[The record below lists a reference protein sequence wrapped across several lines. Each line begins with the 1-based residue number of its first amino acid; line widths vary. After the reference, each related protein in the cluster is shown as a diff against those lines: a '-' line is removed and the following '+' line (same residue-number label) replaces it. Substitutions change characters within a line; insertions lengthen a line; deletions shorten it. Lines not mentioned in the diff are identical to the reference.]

1 MKTTQRLGIIVLGAL
16 LGSSSLFSQSP
27 DPPEFDIET
36 KKEVVKPSQADTEYF
51 ELLGTVKSDA
61 ETKGAMPRLD
71 AFIEKY
77 PDYAD
82 ARYFRATCNVC
93 ILNSRDFAPILD
105 DLNFAIAH
113 PGTIYNTTDSYSL
126 LAKIGFAEKNYAQAV
141 ELLYKAMSRD
151 LDEAN
156 RMFNIGEVEP
166 EKTSKFCT
174 WNLTDLDTLIIRLPN
189 DFRVWLYRGLY
200 YQFFTTFKE
209 DYYSSTMQ
217 NFQKASLLKSE
228 SALPS
233 FFIGQ
238 TYMKQ
243 SFWAKKAWAS
253 DESRDELIRNAIR
266 AYSKAI
272 QLDPKFVSAYVHRA
286 TGYLS
291 LKQYQ
296 LAIRDYDRILSL
308 DPENNTAHSDRGI
321 AKLEAGQYMSAI
333 SDFGD
338 AIRGKKEGSSFLPEL
353 YEYRGDAEVK
363 LDQYTDAIA
372 DYSKAIELRFSDM
385 TILLS
390 LKQIRALYPEF
401 DSLSDDALCRRIHD
415 QFWPNME
422 YAGFANKLM
431 HENGKW
437 SISLLNELYEKRGD
451 AYLQS
456 GDFKSGI
463 SDFQRI
469 YKGIPN
475 FADSTDRW
483 RLIGATTDGTLYF
496 VDVKTADFARGGAA
510 LLWIKTSTK
519 RGCETTEYQLECKA
533 RRLRTASFV
542 GYDPNGK
549 VLHSSDAMTDWLAII
564 PDSVG
569 ERLYNGAC
577 SQSH

>member
-1 MKTTQRLGIIVLGAL
+1 VKTTRRLVIVVFGAL
-16 LGSSSLFSQSP
+16 LWSPSLFSQSP
-27 DPPEFDIET
+27 EPPEFDVET

-51 ELLGTVKSDA
+51 EVLGTIKSDA
-61 ETKGAMPRLD
+61 ETKAAMPALD

-77 PDYAD
+77 PDYAE
-82 ARYFRATCNVC
+82 ARYFRANCNAC
-93 ILNSRDFAPILD
+93 TLNSQDFGSIVA
-105 DLNFAIAH
+105 DLNFTIAH
-113 PGTIYNTTDSYSL
+113 SGVIYKATDSYSL
-126 LAKIGFAEKNYAQAV
+126 LAKIEFAKHSYGQAV
-141 ELLYKAMSRD
+141 ELLDKAMTRD

-156 RMFNIGEVEP
+156 RMFNIGAVEP

-174 WNLTDLDTLIIRLPN
+174 WNLTDLDTLIKRFQN
-189 DFRVWLYRGLY
+189 DFRVWLFRGLY

-209 DYYSSTMQ
+209 DYYPTVMQ
-217 NFQKASLLKSE
+217 NFQQAALLRPE
-228 SALPS
+228 SPLPS

-243 SFWAKKAWAS
+243 SFWTKKAWAS
-253 DESRDELIRNAIR
+253 DENRDELMRNAIR

-272 QLDPKFVSAYVHRA
+272 QLDSKFVLGYSHRA

-296 LAIRDYDRILSL
+296 SAIKDYDRILSL

-321 AKLEAGQYMSAI
+321 AKLESGHYLSAI

-338 AIRGKKEGSSFLPEL
+338 AIRGKKEGNSFLPEL
-353 YEYRGDAEVK
+353 YGYRGDAEVK
-363 LDQYTDAIA
+363 LDEYNDAIA
-372 DYSKAIELRFSDM
+372 DYSKAIELRFSDT

-390 LKQIRALYPEF
+390 LTQIRALYPEF
-401 DSLSDDALCRRIHD
+401 DKLSDDALCRRIHD

-456 GDFKSGI
+456 GDFKRGAA
-463 SDFQRI
+463 DFQRI

-475 FADSTDRW
+475 FANSTDRW
-483 RLIGATTDGTLYF
+483 RLIGASTDGALYF
-496 VDVKTADFARGGAA
+496 LDVKTADFPSLGTARM
-510 LLWIKTSTK
+510 WIKTSTK
-519 RGCETTEYQLECKA
+519 RGSETSEYQLECKA

-542 GYDPNGK
+542 RYDPNGK
-549 VLHSSDAMTDWLAII
+549 VLNSSDATTDWLAII

-577 SQSH
+577 PQGL